1 MATEAFWQ
9 KTREKLFHPQLGVV
23 RYVPMKEGTLV
34 ANGPMFANTDV
45 VQLLVLGHQPEAV
58 AVLDYVP
65 RLETLIRANQ
75 DPTSNTPWRAQLCQL
90 LPHLSF
96 GIWLRTGAFDREIAR
111 LAFSTQHE
119 WAVRAKMK
127 DGPDLTSLLI
137 LALECDDDAV
147 ACQLYQTHH
156 KAPLKELP
164 DDKRLMAGP
173 QHLLALTARFGKE
186 KNGQGRLIST
196 LMQFAARAR
205 HWDKRLDPVPYISI
219 VPLTRILTQCLRRL
233 GEPHNREDIW
243 KLIR

>member
-1 MATEAFWQ
+1 MCPDL
-9 KTREKLFHPQLGVV
+9 R
-23 RYVPMKEGTLV
+23 
-34 ANGPMFANTDV
+34 
-45 VQLLVLGHQPEAV
+45 
-58 AVLDYVP
+58 
-65 RLETLIRANQ
+65 
-75 DPTSNTPWRAQLCQL
+75 
-90 LPHLSF
+90 LSF
-96 GIWLRTGAFDREIAR
+96 ELIKIQHLTHLGAPSFASFCPICHLVFGFVTGAFDREIAR

-119 WAVRAKMK
+119 WAVVAKMK

-147 ACQLYQTHH
+147 ACQLYQTHY

-186 KNGQGRLIST
+186 KKWSGAGPIST